1 MGYKKIKTLTGLNK
15 ALRSVVRAEKNKI
28 VFTNGCFDILHPG
41 HVDYLAKAKALGDI
55 LIVGL
60 NSDSS
65 VRKLK
70 GKGRPIVSQGNR
82 AKVLSGLESVDFV
95 VIFSDPTPIKLI
107 KAVKPDV
114 LVKGGDWPVKDIVGS
129 DFVRFRGGKVK
140 SLPYLKGHSTKAV
153 INKILLSR
161 KISPSAR

>member
-1 MGYKKIKTLTGLNK
+1 MGYKKIKTLTGLIK
-15 ALRSVVRAEKNKI
+15 VLKTVVRAEKKKI

-41 HVDYLAKAKALGDI
+41 HVDYLAKAKALGDT

-70 GKGRPIVSQGNR
+70 GKGRPIVSQGDR

-129 DFVRFRGGKVK
+129 DFVQFRGGKVK
-140 SLPYLKGHSTKAV
+140 SLPYLKGHSTKAI
-153 INKILLSR
+153 INKILLT
-161 KISPSAR
+161 